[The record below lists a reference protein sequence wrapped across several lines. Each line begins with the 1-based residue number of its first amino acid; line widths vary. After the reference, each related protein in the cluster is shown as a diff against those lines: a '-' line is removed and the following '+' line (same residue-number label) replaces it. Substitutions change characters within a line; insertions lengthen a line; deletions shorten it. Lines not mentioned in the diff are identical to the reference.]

1 MEYTSEQ
8 LRLLTDVL
16 PSVAAQL
23 RAPLTELRSAI
34 PSDEDEAAD
43 PAIETMTRCYYQ
55 MMRTVTNLTD
65 APLLAEQ
72 EPLEKQNTEMVEWL
86 DTLCRQAEVPL
97 ELCGISLTMHT
108 ALRSHV
114 AGIHRVYTQRAF
126 WNLLSNAAKFTP
138 AGGQIDV
145 SLALQGRSLI
155 LTISDTGRGIDEH
168 LQETVFDR
176 FLHTGRMDPAPH
188 GLGLGLPLSRA
199 IITRQGGRLL
209 LSPRPGGG
217 TAATVS
223 LPAAR
228 LPQAQAPVR
237 QMPFDYAGGFQSVL
251 MELSD
256 RLPREAFAPKY
267 LD

>member
-1 MEYTSEQ
+1 MEYSSEQ
-8 LRLLTDVL
+8 LRLLTEVL
-16 PSVAAQL
+16 PSVAVQL
-23 RAPLTELRSAI
+23 RAPLTELRSAL
-34 PSDEDEAAD
+34 PTGEAAAD
-43 PAIETMTRCYYQ
+43 PAAETLMRCYYQ
-55 MMRTVTNLTD
+55 MMRTVTNLTE
-65 APLLAEQ
+65 APLLADST
-72 EPLEKQNTEMVEWL
+72 PLEKQDTEMVEWL
-86 DTLCRQAEVPL
+86 DSLCRQAEAPL
-97 ELCGISLTMHT
+97 ELCGISLGMHT
-108 ALRSHV
+108 SLQAHV
-114 AGIHRVYTQRAF
+114 AAIHREYTQRVF

-138 AGGQIDV
+138 AGGRIDI

-155 LTISDTGRGIDEH
+155 LTISDTGRGIDTH

-188 GLGLGLPLSRA
+188 GLGLGLPLSRS

-217 TAATVS
+217 TVATVS

-228 LPQAQAPVR
+228 LAKAETPVR
-237 QMPFDYAGGFQSVL
+237 QMPFDYSGGFQSVL